1 MKALTR
7 AARAAF
13 SLAALALFALPG
25 TATAQSQPSD
35 AYVLRP
41 GQLRLQVG
49 AVYTGYDQRFG
60 ASGSEPLAA
69 PLRQPLTAATFAPLA
84 PLSADIANFLAATAS
99 QPGAGPVALD
109 DSTFT
114 LGTPDIQLFESL
126 VRTPL
131 QLSLGILPR
140 LEIGVSVPI
149 LRGEQM
155 LQRFTL
161 ADGTLGANPDADAN
175 AALLA
180 RIGAQWEALGRS
192 AFLPTEGSE
201 LGMELQARVS
211 AATGGD
217 SLQLPT
223 LPGDTTLFQGQ
234 LLEAFG
240 VPGIRSRIDRYR
252 LGDVQLLA
260 RMRLLST
267 FGDAPIPPTTARG
280 LHLRSTLIA
289 GLRLPTGSASDT
301 VELLPFPYDI
311 GFTGYS
317 AGVVNDIFVGQ
328 RVWTTAGIRMVSLGS
343 AEVMRVPAPPSSPL
357 SVLGPPSA
365 FRITRGSE
373 LEVRIAP
380 RIRLLEAVS
389 LGAEYLWES
398 TGATRLEAVGEGGT
412 IEVEGGSGQRLGI
425 GLLYSTLP
433 AFAEGR
439 SGVPVEVELRYQ
451 RSLAG
456 PAGVPDTGFAVFEA
470 RVLPRLW
477 GR

>member
-13 SLAALALFALPG
+13 SLVALALVALPG
-25 TATAQSQPSD
+25 AAAAQSQPSD
-35 AYVLRP
+35 GYVLLP

-49 AVYTGYDQRFG
+49 AVYTGYDERFG
-60 ASGSEPLAA
+60 ASASEPLAT

-84 PLSADIANFLAATAS
+84 PLSAGLADFLAATAS
-99 QPGAGPVALD
+99 QPGTGPITLD
-109 DSTFT
+109 DATFT
-114 LGTPDIQLFESL
+114 LGTPDIQRFESL
-126 VRTPL
+126 VRTPIE
-131 QLSLGILPR
+131 LSLGILPR

-149 LRGEQM
+149 LRGEQT

-161 ADGTLGANPDADAN
+161 ADGTLGANPDPEAN

-180 RIGAQWEALGRS
+180 RIDAQWEALGRS
-192 AFLPTEGSE
+192 TFLPTEDSE

-217 SLQLPT
+217 SLELPT
-223 LPGDTTLFQGQ
+223 APGDTTIFQAQ

-240 VPGIRSRIDRYR
+240 VPGIRSRVDRYR
-252 LGDVQLLA
+252 LGDAQILA
-260 RMRLLST
+260 RARLLST
-267 FGDAPIPPTTARG
+267 FGDAPIPPASARG

-311 GFTGYS
+311 GYTGYS
-317 AGVVNDIFVGQ
+317 AGLVNDLFIGQ
-328 RVWTTAGIRMVSLGS
+328 RIWTTAGIRIVSLGS
-343 AEVMRVPAPPSSPL
+343 AEVMRLPAPPDSPL
-357 SVLGPPSA
+357 SEPGPPAA
-365 FRITRGSE
+365 FRVTPGSQ
-373 LEVRIAP
+373 LDVRLAP

-389 LGAEYLWES
+389 LGAEYLWER
-398 TGATRLEAVGEGGT
+398 TGTTRLEAVGEGGT

-439 SGVPVEVELRYQ
+439 SIVPVEVELRYQ

-456 PAGVPDTGFAVFEA
+456 PPGVPDTGFAVFEA